1 MYVLLAGLNHRTAPV
16 EIRERFVITGA
27 DLLEAYSYFK
37 NVSEINGVV
46 ILATCNR
53 TEIYATARDIQEG
66 MQVLENFMI
75 NFSGFKREE
84 LHEHMYQPNCFDA
97 ISHLFKVAAGL
108 DSMIIGEAQIL
119 AQVKEAYQMA
129 VDAAVSDGVLNAL
142 FQKAIYVGKKVRTDT
157 NIDNNCLS
165 ISYAAVELAR
175 KTLGVLQNKT
185 VLVVGAGEMSELATK
200 YLMQNGVKS
209 VLVSN
214 RSYDKAVKLAQ
225 EFDGRAVKF
234 DDLPN
239 ELIKADIVISCTSAN
254 HYVIREDNCGSVLRS
269 RSGRKIIIIDIAVP
283 RDVQPELHEI
293 TGVIIYDIDDLNS
306 VVEINYLE
314 RLKAAKEAE
323 KIVEQEMINFNEWL
337 AALYVVPVIK
347 SLKAYGENI
356 KQNEL
361 RKAFNRLKNLSEQ
374 DKKVISAMA
383 HAIVNQFLHSPMVN
397 LKEMAVKNQ
406 GHLYAEVTKKLF
418 ALDTSQEENTIHE

>member
-1 MYVLLAGLNHRTAPV
+1 
-16 EIRERFVITGA
+16 
-27 DLLEAYSYFK
+27 
-37 NVSEINGVV
+37 
-46 ILATCNR
+46 
-53 TEIYATARDIQEG
+53 
-66 MQVLENFMI
+66 
-75 NFSGFKREE
+75 
-84 LHEHMYQPNCFDA
+84 
-97 ISHLFKVAAGL
+97 
-108 DSMIIGEAQIL
+108 
-119 AQVKEAYQMA
+119 
-129 VDAAVSDGVLNAL
+129 
-142 FQKAIYVGKKVRTDT
+142 
-157 NIDNNCLS
+157 
-165 ISYAAVELAR
+165 
-175 KTLGVLQNKT
+175 
-185 VLVVGAGEMSELATK
+185 
-200 YLMQNGVKS
+200 MQNGVKS

-239 ELIKADIVISCTSAN
+239 ELVKADIVISCTSAN

-347 SLKAYGENI
+347 SLKAYGESI